1 MSRNIHDLWY
11 QAMKKERKMEER
23 QCLASPTFAS
33 ASSSAGNKHV
43 NKHKYKHTPFSMSRQ
58 SASCLERASSEGAK
72 SVLPTGCDT
81 QSNSCPLTW
90 KRRVEPAG
98 RGVMMGKPSGEAPGH
113 KNGEQGRKGPMLTIM
128 KPFKE
133 KKHPRASLSR
143 CSLFTGKKSEAIP
156 EDRWQYV
163 ATGGCPQ
170 Q

>member
-1 MSRNIHDLWY
+1 
-11 QAMKKERKMEER
+11 
-23 QCLASPTFAS
+23 
-33 ASSSAGNKHV
+33 
-43 NKHKYKHTPFSMSRQ
+43 
-58 SASCLERASSEGAK
+58 
-72 SVLPTGCDT
+72 
-81 QSNSCPLTW
+81 
-90 KRRVEPAG
+90 
-98 RGVMMGKPSGEAPGH
+98 MGKPSGEAPGH